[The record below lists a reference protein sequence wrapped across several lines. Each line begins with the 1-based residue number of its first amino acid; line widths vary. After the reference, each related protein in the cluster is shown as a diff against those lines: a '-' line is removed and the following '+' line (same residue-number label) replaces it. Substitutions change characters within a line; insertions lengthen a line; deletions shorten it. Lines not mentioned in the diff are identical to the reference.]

1 MAGIDM
7 LHVPFKGGGP
17 AMVDVVAGHTK
28 VAFATTITTSPFIR
42 SGKLKGLGVGAL
54 KRSTLLPELP
64 TIDEAGVPGYDV
76 SNWIGIVA
84 PAGTPADIVDK
95 LHREIAAVLAFT
107 GGPQAACRP
116 RRGGLADERGGVR
129 RLHGEGNGQMGAR
142 REGRPD
148 QTAMI
153 DRIAR
158 TNVAQ

>member
-64 TIDEAGVPGYDV
+64 TIDESGVPGYDV

-95 LHREIAAVLAFT
+95 LHREITAVLDS
-107 GGPQAACRP
+107 P
-116 RRGGLADERGGVR
+116 
-129 RLHGEGNGQMGAR
+129 
-142 REGRPD
+142 EGRKQLAARGAEALPMSAAEFGAFMEKEMVKWERVVKD
-148 QTAMI
+148 G
-153 DRIAR
+153 RIKR
-158 TNVAQ
+158 NELTMRVTHPE